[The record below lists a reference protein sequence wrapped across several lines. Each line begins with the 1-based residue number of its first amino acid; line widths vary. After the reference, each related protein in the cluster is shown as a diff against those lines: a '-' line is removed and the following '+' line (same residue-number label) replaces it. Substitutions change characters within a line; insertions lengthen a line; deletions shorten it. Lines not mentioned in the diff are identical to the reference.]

1 MSNVIGFKAF
11 KNTLKRDSGY
21 APVSGENGYSV
32 IRCVFPVGGDWD
44 DISAVSAGFFVHP
57 KDIAVV
63 TTDITDGE
71 ERFALL
77 TIPGA
82 LLKQGERL
90 HFGLFATVG
99 GVTIATNTVALDVER
114 GIVSDDIDYDP
125 EEAAGMFE
133 QFSNALNTALLG
145 KANKAAAGSAGELAA
160 LDGNGSPIR
169 SGVSVIQSIGE
180 GSNSRVPTTA
190 AVKTA
195 LDGKADKAAAGSA
208 GELAALDGNGA
219 LKRSGVTVA
228 QSVGEGSADKVP
240 TTEAVKTALDGKADK
255 LVNGDVAFTDRILI
269 ASNNGGIKNS
279 GYTIN
284 NARLSGDVNLTV
296 PSSNVVAIALE
307 GKADKAADGT
317 DGELAALDDNGALKR
332 SGVTVAQSVGEG
344 SADKVPT
351 TEAVR
356 NALNDAEDTI
366 AENIDSIFQGNSAF
380 FPQLYFEQYF
390 TANGSNYRLIYDDR
404 DGERH
409 VLFDFA
415 QLPAATGEKGDKG
428 DAGRGVTS
436 FSLNNGILTAN
447 FDDMTSQTIGNVKGP
462 QGAPGNDY
470 VLTPQDKADI
480 AGMVDIS
487 GKADIADLKAY
498 IGYTDGDILGLHA
511 DFENKVFTR
520 LGAAVGLTAG
530 QDFNAFTMYGG
541 RRRCCVSNDGTINA
555 YYGEQDYVEDGSNG
569 QVMVYQPKFYYCMV
583 PLKLEKQASGLGYH
597 IRKANYYVT
606 ANPHP
611 GFKLHPLFYD
621 ANGNEVDYVLL
632 SAYEGS
638 MYDVSES
645 AYVNDGVDT
654 SVSYGA
660 GDLLCSVAGKKPI
673 SGKLGG
679 IGSKAQFET
688 MANNIGSGWHLNTIK
703 AESANQLLMLIEL
716 GRFNT
721 QAAIGQGVVSC
732 PNNVSYNCSSYT
744 GSTASLGNATGM
756 ATETTYES
764 AGTETVNTTNGKLS
778 VTYRGVENPWG
789 NIWKHING
797 INLWGDGHMG
807 GGQVFICDD
816 FSFNE
821 SKHDG
826 NYQSAGF
833 TISNGNGFVS
843 AFGYGDEE
851 FDWLFMPSETTGNSS
866 LPVGDHYWCQPNL
879 NGYRIALLGSHW
891 YISDYAGGFSWYC
904 SAAPGFKH
912 YDIGGRLLYVPAATV
927 FGPQGPA
934 GSNYALTAADRQA
947 IAQIAMDGLNGNGV
961 AY

>member
-1 MSNVIGFKAF
+1 MGGDFLSNVIGFKAF

-44 DISAVSAGFFVHP
+44 NISAVSAGFFLHP
-57 KDIAVV
+57 KNIAGV
-63 TTDITDGE
+63 TAAITAEGE
-71 ERFALL
+71 ERAALF

-82 LLKQGERL
+82 LLKQGERI

-190 AVKTA
+190 AVKNA
-195 LDGKADKAAAGSA
+195 LDGKADKAAA
-208 GELAALDGNGA
+208 
-219 LKRSGVTVA
+219 
-228 QSVGEGSADKVP
+228 
-240 TTEAVKTALDGKADK
+240 
-255 LVNGDVAFTDRILI
+255 
-269 ASNNGGIKNS
+269 
-279 GYTIN
+279 
-284 NARLSGDVNLTV
+284 
-296 PSSNVVAIALE
+296 
-307 GKADKAADGT
+307 GT

-415 QLPAATGEKGDKG
+415 QLPAATGEKGEKG
-428 DAGRGVTS
+428 D
-436 FSLNNGILTAN
+436 
-447 FDDMTSQTIGNVKGP
+447 
-462 QGAPGNDY
+462 PGNDY
-470 VLTPQDKADI
+470 VLTEQDKADI

-487 GKADIADLKAY
+487 GNADIADLKAY

-530 QDFNAFTMYGG
+530 QDFNAFPMYGQ
-541 RRRCCVSNDGTINA
+541 RRRVVVD
-555 YYGEQDYVEDGSNG
+555 SNG
-569 QVMVYQPKFYYCMV
+569 VIDETESPENITENDTNVDVMVYQPKFYYKVV
-583 PLKLEKQASGLGYH
+583 PLKLEKQSGGLGYH
-597 IRKANYYVT
+597 IRKANYYISST
-606 ANPHP
+606 PHA

-621 ANGNEVDYVLL
+621 ANGNEVDYVLF
-632 SAYEGS
+632 SAYEAS
-638 MYDVSES
+638 YMWRRQ
-645 AYVNDGVDT
+645 VNATDYINEIFHDGVDT
-654 SVSYGA
+654 DTTIDTTAVLKSLPGV
-660 GDLLCSVAGKKPI
+660 KPI
-673 SGKLGG
+673 SGQY
-679 IGSKAQFET
+679 KAMNKVNMENC
-688 MANNIGSGWHLNTIK
+688 ALRKSSNWHLDTIK
-703 AESANQLLMLIEL
+703 SVSANQLLVAVEY
-716 GRFNT
+716 GTFNT
-721 QAAIGQGVVSC
+721 QSAIGLGIV
-732 PNNVSYNCSSYT
+732 NNSNSNSNNCSSLT
-744 GSTASLGNATGM
+744 GSTSAETFNTASGM
-756 ATETTYES
+756 ASETIYDD
-764 AGTETVNTTNGKLS
+764 AGTETPFNTNGKVAVS
-778 VTYRGVENPWG
+778 YRGMENPWG
-789 NIWKHING
+789 NIWKHVNG
-797 INLWGDGHMG
+797 INIWGDGTMN
-807 GGQVFICDD
+807 GGQVYIADNFN
-816 FSFNE
+816 FNE
-821 SKHDG
+821 SRRSE
-826 NYQSAGF
+826 NYKSAGF
-833 TISNGNGFVS
+833 TIANTSGYIS
-843 AFGYGDEE
+843 AFGYGDEDY
-851 FDWLFMPSETTGNSS
+851 DWLFIPSETAGNSS
-866 LPVGDHYWCQPNL
+866 IPVGDREFCTSNL
-879 NGYRIALLGSHW
+879 SAYKIARYGGNWVLGNP
-891 YISDYAGGFSWYC
+891 AGAFCLDCNSSTGFNYL
-904 SAAPGFKH
+904 
-912 YDIGGRLLYVPAATV
+912 YIGGRLLYVPTATG